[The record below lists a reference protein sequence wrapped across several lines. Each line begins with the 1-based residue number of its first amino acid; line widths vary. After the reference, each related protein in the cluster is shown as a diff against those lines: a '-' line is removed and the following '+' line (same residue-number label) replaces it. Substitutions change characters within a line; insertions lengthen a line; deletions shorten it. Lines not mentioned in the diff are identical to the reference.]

1 MIDLQ
6 KLREMP
12 LFTGLPEERWRW
24 LCNNLAEVSTRA
36 GEVLVS
42 EGETS
47 AGFFVLLAGEFVI
60 TKLSNGQQI
69 LVERRIAPTF
79 FGGVSLLTGTLPLT
93 TLKAETQSCGVR
105 LSEPVFREL
114 LMCCESFSKIIFRSV
129 AARYIDL
136 ETLVHNQEKM
146 AALGMLA
153 AGLAHELNN
162 PASAVA
168 RAADRARQ
176 ALDLLHDSALAFS
189 RSALPHEALSVLDAL
204 SRRNATGEFP
214 QGALRQSEAEQ
225 MLSVWLARQGG
236 ESPWLMAPCLVAS
249 GITPDD
255 LRPLAASLNPEQ
267 FNAGIRWLGATLELG
282 SIMDEAKRGAAR
294 ISDIVKAMK
303 SYSYM
308 DQAPQQEVDI
318 HEGIEDTL
326 TIMHHKLK
334 QGVTVKRDYDRCLP
348 RLTVYGSELN
358 QVWTN
363 IIDNAADAM
372 SGRGDITVRTCRQG
386 DYVVVEITDNGPG
399 IPPEIQ
405 SRLFDPFFTTKPPGK
420 GTGLGLD
427 IAYRTV
433 VNRHSGTIR
442 VISRPGETTF
452 QVCLPLL
459 GNRKTP
465 G

>member
-1 MIDLQ
+1 
-6 KLREMP
+6 
-12 LFTGLPEERWRW
+12 
-24 LCNNLAEVSTRA
+24 
-36 GEVLVS
+36 
-42 EGETS
+42 
-47 AGFFVLLAGEFVI
+47 
-60 TKLSNGQQI
+60 
-69 LVERRIAPTF
+69 
-79 FGGVSLLTGTLPLT
+79 
-93 TLKAETQSCGVR
+93 
-105 LSEPVFREL
+105 
-114 LMCCESFSKIIFRSV
+114 
-129 AARYIDL
+129 
-136 ETLVHNQEKM
+136 
-146 AALGMLA
+146 
-153 AGLAHELNN
+153 
-162 PASAVA
+162 
-168 RAADRARQ
+168 
-176 ALDLLHDSALAFS
+176 
-189 RSALPHEALSVLDAL
+189 
-204 SRRNATGEFP
+204 
-214 QGALRQSEAEQ
+214 

-372 SGRGDITVRTCRQG
+372 SSRGDITDRIRRGHGRLEDLNILQEVANSIGIIPGTTICGLADGAAWPVKNAITKFRSEFEELIRAGRRT
-386 DYVVVEITDNGPG
+386 TGPLVG
-399 IPPEIQ
+399 
-405 SRLFDPFFTTKPPGK
+405 S
-420 GTGLGLD
+420 
-427 IAYRTV
+427 A
-433 VNRHSGTIR
+433 H
-442 VISRPGETTF
+442 
-452 QVCLPLL
+452 
-459 GNRKTP
+459 
-465 G
+465 